1 MTSYEA
7 YEVYEAVAQFY
18 DAVMG
23 DRAESAA
30 DLRRLIEQRCPG
42 AQTVL
47 EIACGTGSIL
57 KQLRPRYEV
66 TGLDLS
72 EKMLAIAAE
81 KVPDARLIQG
91 DMTQFNLNE
100 AFDVVLCVHAINHLL
115 DFAQWEQVFDRA
127 REHLNERG
135 IFVFDISTE
144 LQLASYVEEPPWTH
158 WFGDRHLFV
167 MDARNAGDDQVV
179 WDLRIFEHVGSSN
192 YRLHA
197 GETPEASF
205 PRTRIGASLRQRFV
219 RVSVLDQR
227 RSRPTARSERLH
239 FVCQK

>member
-7 YEVYEAVAQFY
+7 SAQFY

-23 DRAESAA
+23 DRAELAA
-30 DLRRLIEQRCPG
+30 HLQRLIEQRCPG
-42 AQTVL
+42 AQAVL

-57 KQLRPRYEV
+57 EQLRPRYEV

-72 EKMLAIAAE
+72 EKMLAIAAA
-81 KVPDARLIQG
+81 KVPDVRLIQG

-100 AFDVVLCVHAINHLL
+100 AFDVVLCVSAINHLL

-135 IFVFDISTE
+135 IFVFDMRTE
-144 LQLASYVEEPPWTH
+144 LQLASYVEEPPSTH
-158 WFGDRHLFV
+158 WFGDGHLFV
-167 MDARNAGDDQVV
+167 SDARDAGDDRVI
-179 WDLRIFEHVGSSN
+179 WDTRIFEHVGSSN

-197 GETPEASF
+197 EEIPEVSF
-205 PRTRIGASLRQRFV
+205 PRTRIGASLRQRFA

>member
-7 YEVYEAVAQFY
+7 SAQFY

-23 DRAESAA
+23 DRGELAA
-30 DLRRLIEQRCPG
+30 HLQRLIDQRCPG
-42 AQTVL
+42 ARAVL

-57 KQLRPRYEV
+57 EQLRPRYEV

-100 AFDVVLCVHAINHLL
+100 AFDVVLCVYAINHLL

-127 REHLNERG
+127 REHLNDRG
-135 IFVFDISTE
+135 IFVFDINTE
-144 LQLASYVEEPPWTH
+144 LQLASYVEEPPSTH

-167 MDARNAGDDQVV
+167 MDARDAGDDQVV
-179 WDLRIFEHVGSSN
+179 WDIRIFEHVGSSN

-197 GETPEASF
+197 EEIPEVSF
-205 PRTRIGASLRQRFV
+205 PRTRIGASLRQRFR

>member
-7 YEVYEAVAQFY
+7 SARFY

-23 DRAESAA
+23 DRAELAA
-30 DLRRLIEQRCPG
+30 HLQRLIEQRCPG
-42 AQTVL
+42 AQAVL

-57 KQLRPRYEV
+57 EQLRPRYEV

-72 EKMLAIAAE
+72 EEMLAIAAE
-81 KVPDARLIQG
+81 KVPDVRLIQG

-100 AFDVVLCVHAINHLL
+100 AFDVVLCVYDSINHLL
-115 DFAQWEQVFDRA
+115 NFAQWEQVFDRA
-127 REHLNERG
+127 REHLNDRG
-135 IFVFDISTE
+135 IFVFDINTE
-144 LQLASYVEEPPWTH
+144 LQLASHVEEPPWTH
-158 WFGDRHLFV
+158 WFGDGHLFV
-167 MDARNAGDDQVV
+167 MDVRDVGDDQVV
-179 WDLRIFEHVGSSN
+179 WDIRIFEHVGHSN

-197 GETPEASF
+197 EEIAEVSF
-205 PRTRIGASLRQRFV
+205 PRSRIGASLRQRFA

>member
-7 YEVYEAVAQFY
+7 HEAFAQFY

-30 DLRRLIEQRCPG
+30 DLRRLIEQRCPD

-57 KQLRPRYEV
+57 KQLRPRYDV

-81 KVPDARLIQG
+81 KVPDARLFRG

-100 AFDVVLCVHAINHLL
+100 AFDVVLCVYAINHLL
-115 DFAQWEQVFDRA
+115 DFVQWEQVFDRA

-144 LQLASYVEEPPWTH
+144 LQLASYVEERPSTH

-167 MDARNAGDDQVV
+167 MDARDAGDDQVV
-179 WDLRIFEHVGSSN
+179 WDIRVFEHVGSSN
-192 YRLHA
+192 YCLHA
-197 GETPEASF
+197 GETPEVSF
-205 PRTRIGASLRQRFV
+205 PRTRIGASLRHRFA
-219 RVSVLDQR
+219 RVSVVDLR

>member
-1 MTSYEA
+1 MTSHEA
-7 YEVYEAVAQFY
+7 YEAVAQFY
-18 DAVMG
+18 DSVMG
-23 DRAESAA
+23 DRVESAA

-42 AQTVL
+42 AQMVL

-57 KQLRPRYEV
+57 KQMRPRYEM

-91 DMTQFNLNE
+91 DMTQFDLNE
-100 AFDVVLCVHAINHLL
+100 SFDVVLCVHAINHLL

-144 LQLASYVEEPPWTH
+144 LQLASYVEEPPSTH

-167 MDARNAGDDQVV
+167 MDARDAGDDQVV
-179 WDLRIFEHVGSSN
+179 WDIRIFEHVGSSN

-205 PRTRIGASLRQRFV
+205 PRTRIGASLRQRFA